1 MNCVRC
7 YFPLL
12 LLADAPLLSPP
23 SPPFRP
29 PHLHYP
35 VRNTQLRIT
44 FDAIDG
50 VTDVKLSEVMS
61 QGVLTEI
68 TVMKPK
74 RPEATATLS
83 SCTANNQQNEF
94 RSDKET
100 YACADAF
107 NGITTT
113 SRGWAYSGTVGWAN
127 FKLQETSTVGGINI
141 LSGVARWTTTLNPT
155 RGELWG
161 AGRITNFKLQ
171 LKVNG
176 VYIQPTNVQ
185 LTNKPLSLTEVDPNW
200 VPYTNKITR
209 TNPVNSVRYDNQGA
223 YISNVVYDKT
233 SDTDMEVSARCVAC
247 ACELRALL
255 LPAAAAG

>member
-1 MNCVRC
+1 M
-7 YFPLL
+7 
-12 LLADAPLLSPP
+12 
-23 SPPFRP
+23 
-29 PHLHYP
+29 
-35 VRNTQLRIT
+35 
-44 FDAIDG
+44 
-50 VTDVKLSEVMS
+50 
-61 QGVLTEI
+61 
-68 TVMKPK
+68 
-74 RPEATATLS
+74 
-83 SCTANNQQNEF
+83 
-94 RSDKET
+94 
-100 YACADAF
+100 
-107 NGITTT
+107 
-113 SRGWAYSGTVGWAN
+113 
-127 FKLQETSTVGGINI
+127 GGINI

-247 ACELRALL
+247 ACALRALL
-255 LPAAAAG
+255 LPAAAAGRRASPLISSPSAHPVTASLSETRSCGLRSMLSMV